1 MLIGDSDTNTNSNTN
16 NIKDVTSENF
26 MEEVVELSKSTPV
39 IVDFWAPWCGPC
51 KELGPNIEKAV
62 SGTNGKVILAKVNID
77 ENQAI
82 AAQLRVQSIP
92 TVYAFV
98 DGQPVDGFMGAQP
111 ESAINDFV
119 KKVSDLNKSGPN
131 IDEMLENADSLY
143 KEKNFADAGEVFETI
158 LSIDAE
164 KKEAI
169 SGYIRSLI
177 GLKKYEAA
185 SDFIS
190 SIEDKIKEDN
200 IVKEAIAAL
209 DLTIKAEGA
218 SSKTSELRMK
228 IESNPKD
235 MESRQELAIALYGAG
250 EIEGALDCLLDSI
263 NFDRNWNE
271 EAARKQLVEF
281 FSAIGLQDPVVVS
294 ARKRLSSILF
304 R

>member
-1 MLIGDSDTNTNSNTN
+1 MSKSIIEVSQ
-16 NIKDVTSENF
+16 ENF
-26 MEEVVELSKSTPV
+26 VELVVKGSEKIPV

-62 SGTNGKVILAKVNID
+62 NNANGKVVLAKVNID

-119 KKVSDLNKSGPN
+119 KKISDLNKAGPN
-131 IDEMLENADSLY
+131 IEEMIENANALY
-143 KEKNFADAGEVFETI
+143 NEKNYSDAGEMFETI

-169 SGYIRSLI
+169 SGYIRSLV
-177 GLKKYEAA
+177 GLKKYDAA
-185 SDFIS
+185 ENFIE
-190 SIEDKIKEDN
+190 SIDDKLKDDN
-200 IVKEAIAAL
+200 LVKDAIGAL
-209 DLTIKAEGA
+209 ELSLKAKNA
-218 SSKTSELRMK
+218 SSKTDELRMK
-228 IESNPKD
+228 IETNPKD
-235 MESRQELAIALYGAG
+235 MEARQELAVALYGSG
-250 EIEGALDCLLDSI
+250 EIEEALNCLLDSI
-263 NFDRNWNE
+263 SVDRNWNE
-271 EAARKQLVEF
+271 ESARKQLVEF

-304 R
+304 S

>member
-1 MLIGDSDTNTNSNTN
+1 MLIGNSENKENTNLNSV
-16 NIKDVTSENF
+16 KDVTSENF
-26 MEEVVELSKSTPV
+26 MDEVVELSKSTPV

-62 SGTNGKVILAKVNID
+62 NNANGKVVLAKVNID

-111 ESAINDFV
+111 ESTINEFV

-131 IDEMLENADSLY
+131 IDEMLETANSLY
-143 KEKNFADAGEVFETI
+143 QEKNFSDAGDMFETI

-169 SGYIRSLI
+169 SGYIRSLV
-177 GLKKYEAA
+177 GLKKYDAA
-185 SDFIS
+185 SNFIN
-190 SIEDKIKEDN
+190 SIEDKLKQDN
-200 IVKEAIAAL
+200 LVKEAVAAL
-209 DLTIKAEGA
+209 DLSMKAENA
-218 SSKTSELRMK
+218 SSQTSELKMK
-228 IESNPKD
+228 IEKNPKD
-235 MESRQELAIALYGAG
+235 MEARQELAVALYGSG
-250 EIEGALDCLLDSI
+250 ETEEALDCLLESI
-263 NFDRNWNE
+263 SVNRGWNE

-281 FSAIGLQDPVVVS
+281 FSAIGLQDPIVVS

-304 R
+304 K

>member
-1 MLIGDSDTNTNSNTN
+1 MLIGNSENKENTNLNSV
-16 NIKDVTSENF
+16 KDVTSENF

-62 SGTNGKVILAKVNID
+62 NNANGKVVLAKVNID

-111 ESAINDFV
+111 ESTINEFV

-131 IDEMLENADSLY
+131 IDEMLETANSLY
-143 KEKNFADAGEVFETI
+143 QEKNFSDAGEMFETI

-169 SGYIRSLI
+169 SGYIRSLV
-177 GLKKYEAA
+177 GLKKYDAA
-185 SDFIS
+185 SNFIN
-190 SIEDKIKEDN
+190 SIEDKLKEDN
-200 IVKEAIAAL
+200 LVKEAVAAL
-209 DLTIKAEGA
+209 DLSMKAENA
-218 SSKTSELRMK
+218 SSQTSELKMK
-228 IESNPKD
+228 IDKNPKD
-235 MESRQELAIALYGAG
+235 MRARQELAVALYGSG
-250 EIEGALDCLLDSI
+250 ETEEALDCLLESI
-263 NFDRNWNE
+263 SVNKGWNE

-281 FSAIGLQDPVVVS
+281 FSAIGLQDPIVVS

-304 R
+304 K

>member
-1 MLIGDSDTNTNSNTN
+1 MLIGDTDTNSNSTSN

-26 MEEVVELSKSTPV
+26 MAEVVELSKSTPV

-62 SGTNGKVILAKVNID
+62 SGTNGKVVLAKVNID
-77 ENQAI
+77 ENQDI

-111 ESAINDFV
+111 ESAIKDFV

-131 IDEMLENADSLY
+131 IDEMLENANSLY
-143 KEKNFADAGEVFETI
+143 KEKNYPDAGEAFENI

-190 SIEDKIKEDN
+190 SIEDKLKEDN
-200 IVKEAIAAL
+200 LVKEAIAAL
-209 DLTIKAEGA
+209 DLSLKAEGA
-218 SSKTSELRMK
+218 SSKTSELKMK

-235 MESRQELAIALYGAG
+235 MDSRQELAIALYGAG
-250 EIEGALDCLLDSI
+250 EIENALDCLLDSI

-281 FSAIGLQDPVVVS
+281 FSAIGLQDPIVVS

-304 R
+304 K

>member
-1 MLIGDSDTNTNSNTN
+1 MLIGDTDTNSNTTSN

-26 MEEVVELSKSTPV
+26 MAEVVELSKSTPV

-62 SGTNGKVILAKVNID
+62 SGTNGKVVLAKVNID
-77 ENQAI
+77 ENQDI

-111 ESAINDFV
+111 ESAIKDFV

-131 IDEMLENADSLY
+131 IDEMLENANSLY
-143 KEKNFADAGEVFETI
+143 KEKNYPNAGEAFETI

-190 SIEDKIKEDN
+190 SIEDKLKEDN
-200 IVKEAIAAL
+200 LVKEAIAAL
-209 DLTIKAEGA
+209 DLSLKAEGA

-235 MESRQELAIALYGAG
+235 MDSRQELAIALYGAG
-250 EIEGALDCLLDSI
+250 EIENALDCLLDSI

-281 FSAIGLQDPVVVS
+281 FSGIGLQDPIVVS

>member
-1 MLIGDSDTNTNSNTN
+1 MLIGNSENKENTNLNSV
-16 NIKDVTSENF
+16 KDVTSENF
-26 MEEVVELSKSTPV
+26 MDEVVELSKSTPV

-62 SGTNGKVILAKVNID
+62 NNANGKVVLAKVNID

-111 ESAINDFV
+111 ESTINEFV

-131 IDEMLENADSLY
+131 IDEMLETANSLY
-143 KEKNFADAGEVFETI
+143 QEKNFSDAGEMFETI

-169 SGYIRSLI
+169 SGYIRSLV
-177 GLKKYEAA
+177 GLKKYDAA
-185 SDFIS
+185 SNFIN
-190 SIEDKIKEDN
+190 SIEDKLKEDN
-200 IVKEAIAAL
+200 LVKEAVAAL
-209 DLTIKAEGA
+209 DLSMKAENA
-218 SSKTSELRMK
+218 SSQTSELKMK
-228 IESNPKD
+228 IEKNPKD
-235 MESRQELAIALYGAG
+235 MEARQELAVALYGSG
-250 EIEGALDCLLDSI
+250 ETEEALDCLLESI
-263 NFDRNWNE
+263 SVNRGWNE

-281 FSAIGLQDPVVVS
+281 FSAIGLQDPIVVS

-304 R
+304 K

>member
-1 MLIGDSDTNTNSNTN
+1 MLIGDSDTNTSSNTN

-62 SGTNGKVILAKVNID
+62 SGTNGKVVLAKVNID

-143 KEKNFADAGEVFETI
+143 KEKNYADAGEVFETI

-200 IVKEAIAAL
+200 LVKEAIAAL
-209 DLTIKAEGA
+209 DLTLKAEGA

-263 NFDRNWNE
+263 NFDRNWND

-281 FSAIGLQDPVVVS
+281 FSAIGLQDPIVVS

>member
-1 MLIGDSDTNTNSNTN
+1 MLIGNSENKENTNLNSV
-16 NIKDVTSENF
+16 KDVTSENF

-62 SGTNGKVILAKVNID
+62 NNANGKVVLAKVNID

-111 ESAINDFV
+111 ESTINEFV

-131 IDEMLENADSLY
+131 IDEMLETANSLY
-143 KEKNFADAGEVFETI
+143 QEKNFSDAGEMFETI

-169 SGYIRSLI
+169 SGYIRSLV
-177 GLKKYEAA
+177 GLKKYDAA

-190 SIEDKIKEDN
+190 SIEDKLKEDSL
-200 IVKEAIAAL
+200 VKEAVAAL
-209 DLTIKAEGA
+209 DLSMKAENA
-218 SSKTSELRMK
+218 SSQTSELKMK
-228 IESNPKD
+228 IEKNPKN
-235 MESRQELAIALYGAG
+235 MGARQELAVALYGSG
-250 EIEGALDCLLDSI
+250 ETEEALDCLLESI
-263 NFDRNWNE
+263 SVNRGWNE

-281 FSAIGLQDPVVVS
+281 FSAIGLQDPIVVS
-294 ARKRLSSILF
+294 ARNRLSSILF
-304 R
+304 K

>member
-1 MLIGDSDTNTNSNTN
+1 MLIGNSETNGSESSN
-16 NIKDVTSENF
+16 NIKDVTSDNF
-26 MEEVVELSKSTPV
+26 MEEVIELSKTTPV

-62 SGTNGKVILAKVNID
+62 NNANGKVVLAKVNID

-119 KKVSDLNKSGPN
+119 KKISDLNKAGPN
-131 IDEMLENADSLY
+131 IEEMIENANALY
-143 KEKNFADAGEVFETI
+143 NEKNYSDAGEMFETI

-169 SGYIRSLI
+169 SGYIRSLV
-177 GLKKYEAA
+177 GLKKYDAA
-185 SDFIS
+185 ENFIE
-190 SIEDKIKEDN
+190 SIDDKLKDDN
-200 IVKEAIAAL
+200 LVKDAIGAL
-209 DLTIKAEGA
+209 ELSLKAKNA
-218 SSKTSELRMK
+218 SSKTDELRMK
-228 IESNPKD
+228 IETNPKD
-235 MESRQELAIALYGAG
+235 MEARQELAVALYGSG
-250 EIEGALDCLLDSI
+250 EIEEALNCLLDSI
-263 NFDRNWNE
+263 SVDRNWNE

-281 FSAIGLQDPVVVS
+281 FFL
-294 ARKRLSSILF
+294 L
-304 R
+304 

>member
-1 MLIGDSDTNTNSNTN
+1 MEHILGSAANAPI
-16 NIKDVTSENF
+16 DVDVNNF
-26 MEEVVELSKSTPV
+26 MAEVVEGSSKQPV
-39 IVDFWAPWCGPC
+39 IVQFWAPWCGPC

-62 SGTNGKVILAKVNID
+62 NNANGQVVLAKVNID

-111 ESAINDFV
+111 ESTINEFV

-131 IDEMLENADSLY
+131 IDEMLETANSLY
-143 KEKNFADAGEVFETI
+143 QEKNFSDAGEMFETI

-169 SGYIRSLI
+169 SGYIRSLV
-177 GLKKYEAA
+177 GLKKYDAA
-185 SDFIS
+185 SNFII
-190 SIEDKIKEDN
+190 SIEEKLKKDN
-200 IVKEAIAAL
+200 LVKEAVAAL
-209 DLTIKAEGA
+209 DLSMKAENA
-218 SSKTSELRMK
+218 SSQTSELKMK
-228 IESNPKD
+228 IEKNPKD
-235 MESRQELAIALYGAG
+235 MEARQELAVALYGSG
-250 EIEGALDCLLDSI
+250 ETEEALDCLLESI
-263 NFDRNWNE
+263 SVNRGWNE

-281 FSAIGLQDPVVVS
+281 FSAIGLQDPIVVS

-304 R
+304 K

>member
-1 MLIGDSDTNTNSNTN
+1 MLIGNSETNESESSN
-16 NIKDVTSENF
+16 NIKDVTSDNF
-26 MEEVVELSKSTPV
+26 MEEVIELSKTTPV

-62 SGTNGKVILAKVNID
+62 NNANGKVVLAKVNID

-119 KKVSDLNKSGPN
+119 KKISDLNKAGPN
-131 IDEMLENADSLY
+131 IEEMIENANALY
-143 KEKNFADAGEVFETI
+143 NEKNYSDAGEMFETI
-158 LSIDAE
+158 LSVDAE

-169 SGYIRSLI
+169 SGYIRSLV
-177 GLKKYEAA
+177 GLKKYDAA
-185 SDFIS
+185 ENFIG
-190 SIEDKIKEDN
+190 SIEDKLKDDN
-200 IVKEAIAAL
+200 LVKDAIGAL
-209 DLTIKAEGA
+209 ELSLKAKNA
-218 SSKTSELRMK
+218 SSKTDELRMK
-228 IESNPKD
+228 IETNPKD
-235 MESRQELAIALYGAG
+235 MEARQELAVALYGSG
-250 EIEGALDCLLDSI
+250 EIEEALNCLLDSI
-263 NFDRNWNE
+263 SVDRNWNE
-271 EAARKQLVEF
+271 ESARKQLVEF

-304 R
+304 S